1 MSGTGDIIWLLLP
14 FAIALI
20 IGVPISFSLAVG
32 VIIFISVTAALPIDV
47 LSQQMFQSASS
58 FPMMAIPFFIL
69 AGDLMERAGISGRL
83 MDFVRIL
90 FGRFR
95 GGLAQVMV
103 GTEVIF
109 SGLSG
114 SAVADTAAMLK
125 IVGPSMEKSGY
136 PRDFVAA
143 LAAACGVLGPI
154 IPPSIIMIVYGAT
167 LNVSVGALFVGGI
180 LPGIL
185 LAFCLVGLNYY
196 YAIKY
201 KFPRAQERISAR
213 IFLTGLKDA
222 SLALIIPI
230 IIIFGIRGGVFTP
243 TEGGAVAAAYSL
255 FLGIFVYRTLKLH
268 DISQSLL
275 VSGIVSAVILL
286 IIAAS
291 NPFGWV
297 MSINMIPQ
305 KFAMF
310 ILAFSTDKFVI
321 ITLVN
326 ILLLLAGCLMEG
338 AAVILLLGP
347 ILAPIA
353 AKIGLDPVHFAMIV
367 IVNISIGMITPPV
380 GVNLFAAVPI
390 AKTTLTKISRAI
402 LPFILVELVALVM
415 IILFPQ
421 ITLWL
426 PNLIK

>member
-1 MSGTGDIIWLLLP
+1 MSGTGDIIWLFIP
-14 FAIALI
+14 FAVALI
-20 IGVPISFSLAVG
+20 IGVPISFCLALG

-47 LSQQMFQSASS
+47 LTMQMFQSASS

-69 AGDLMERAGISGRL
+69 AGDLMERAGISRRL
-83 MDFVRIL
+83 MDFVRII

-95 GGLAQVMV
+95 GGQAQVMV

-136 PRDFVAA
+136 PKDYVAA

-185 LAFCLVGLNYY
+185 IAGSLVGLNYY
-196 YAIKY
+196 YAIKHKY
-201 KFPRAQERISAR
+201 PRSEDKISAK
-213 IFLTGLKDA
+213 ILLIGLKDA

-255 FLGIFVYRTLKLH
+255 FLGIFVYRTLKIK
-268 DISQSLL
+268 DIADSAL
-275 VSGIVSAVILL
+275 VSGVTSAVILL

-297 MSINMIPQ
+297 MSVNMIPQ
-305 KFAMF
+305 QFAQF

-321 ITLVN
+321 ITLIN
-326 ILLLLAGCLMEG
+326 ILLLLAGALMEG
-338 AAVILLLGP
+338 AAIILLLGP

-353 AKIGLDPVHFAMIV
+353 VKIGMDPVHFAMMV

-390 AKTTLTKISRAI
+390 AKTTMTRISRAI
-402 LPFILVELVALVM
+402 LPFIVVELVALA
-415 IILFPQ
+415 IIVLFPQ

-426 PNLIK
+426 PNLVK